1 MLSLMPRKGA
11 GGRYRAGARALIVS
25 LAFAALDLS
34 PGPSPGRG
42 GVPKSLHLSRSYC
55 QAAPPSL
62 AGKAGAPK
70 AWGWSP
76 SGGLGPAAADPD
88 AALQRLAEETDRI
101 KPSAP
106 DGVARLRSVVR
117 GLIDF
122 ERAQRREIAALRTGS
137 GVRAA
142 TTVSRRR
149 SRKKSGPAAS
159 EAPPAAGSPSPS
171 AGAASASGTP
181 ATASATAASGALFAK
196 RGLKKVHR
204 AGCVF
209 GERIKV
215 EDRVYFKSMQEATA
229 AGYEACKIC
238 RPDR

>member
-62 AGKAGAPK
+62 AGKAGD
-70 AWGWSP
+70 
-76 SGGLGPAAADPD
+76 AAAD

-106 DGVARLRSVVR
+106 DAVARLRSVVR
-117 GLIDF
+117 GLI
-122 ERAQRREIAALRTGS
+122 G
-137 GVRAA
+137 G
-142 TTVSRRR
+142 
-149 SRKKSGPAAS
+149 
-159 EAPPAAGSPSPS
+159 APLA
-171 AGAASASGTP
+171 
-181 ATASATAASGALFAK
+181 
-196 RGLKKVHR
+196 R
-204 AGCVF
+204 
-209 GERIKV
+209 
-215 EDRVYFKSMQEATA
+215 
-229 AGYEACKIC
+229 
-238 RPDR
+238 RPDRRVE

>member
-1 MLSLMPRKGA
+1 MPTSSLEPLIA
-11 GGRYRAGARALIVS
+11 AVGREN
-25 LAFAALDLS
+25 AFLDLS

-42 GVPKSLHLSRSYC
+42 GVPKSLHLSRSSC

-62 AGKAGAPK
+62 AGKGV
-70 AWGWSP
+70 
-76 SGGLGPAAADPD
+76 GGLGTAAADPD

-159 EAPPAAGSPSPS
+159 EAPSAAGSPAPS

-181 ATASATAASGALFAK
+181 ATASAPAASGALFAK